1 MCPPIGENNPNIFL
15 QKKKTKPK
23 PKQTKT
29 NEKQ

>member
-15 QKKKTKPK
+15 QKKKQNQT
-23 PKQTKT
+23 QTKT